1 MLRRAMEM
9 KLTNTT
15 LLTRLL
21 TGFGTILALSCL
33 LGLISLNKI
42 ETVSGLTEDLYEHS
56 LSVATSVLEANAGII
71 AMHRSMK
78 DVALAQDAAGI
89 DTAAQAVDASEK
101 QVFAAMANAQN
112 LFLGDKGQFDETLKA
127 IRDWQPIRAEVI
139 AAMKAGDRETGATI
153 TKTKGAIQVKLIAQ
167 RMDALVAGV
176 KHRAASFAAEAT
188 ETGAHAKTLVTSA
201 LAVMIVLGL
210 AIAWAITHGIRGP
223 IGQLR
228 DVMGR
233 LAKQDF
239 TAVVPY
245 TANTNEIGQIAKAV
259 EFFKENGLAVAR
271 LRDEQEKM
279 KTEGEAL
286 RKKQIM
292 ALADDF
298 EAHVEAVVE
307 HVASAA
313 TEMTATASSMSA
325 VADQATRQSTAAAGA
340 ADAASGNVQT
350 VASAAEEL
358 SASIT
363 EIGRQVTQASETSRQ
378 AVIKAERTNQIVAG
392 LSDAAEKIGQVVSL
406 INDIASQTNLL
417 ALNATIEAAR
427 AGEAGKGFAIV
438 ASEVKNLANQTAK
451 ATEEIASQISSVQ
464 GATGQAVTAIQDI
477 TATISA
483 VSDSSAAIA
492 SAVEQQRAA
501 TSEIAR
507 NVEEAARGTQEVSDN
522 IAGVSE
528 AAHEAARTAQQVLA
542 EAGQLSKQS
551 ESLNHEVGVFMARVR
566 AS

>member
-1 MLRRAMEM
+1 M
-9 KLTNTT
+9 KLTNTS

-21 TGFGTILALSCL
+21 TGFGAVLALSCL
-33 LGLISLNKI
+33 LGVIAIQKL
-42 ETVSGLTEDLYEHS
+42 ETVSGLTGDLHDHS
-56 LSVATSVLEANAGII
+56 LAVATSVLEANGNII

-78 DVALAQDAAGI
+78 DVALAQDEAGI
-89 DTAAQAVDASEK
+89 DSAVQAVDASEK
-101 QVFAAMANAQN
+101 KVFAAMAIAEDR
-112 LFLGDKGQFDETLKA
+112 FLGDKRQFDETLTA
-127 IRDWQPIRAEVI
+127 IRDWQPIRADVI
-139 AAMKAGDRETGATI
+139 RAMKAGDRETAATI
-153 TKTKGAIQVKLIAQ
+153 TKTKGAAQVKLIAE

-176 KHRAASFAAEAT
+176 KQRADNFAKSAT
-188 ETGAHAKTLVTSA
+188 ETGSQARTLVTSA
-201 LAVMIVLGL
+201 LIVMIVLGIT
-210 AIAWAITHGIRGP
+210 IAWAITHSIRGP
-223 IGQLR
+223 VGQLR
-228 DVMGR
+228 DVMER
-233 LAKQDF
+233 LAKQDYSV
-239 TAVVPY
+239 VVPY
-245 TANTNEIGQIAKAV
+245 TGNTNEIGQIAKAV
-259 EFFKENGLAVAR
+259 EFFKENGLAVER
-271 LRDEQEKM
+271 LRGEQERIKA
-279 KTEGEAL
+279 EGELL
-286 RKKQIM
+286 RKKQIL

-307 HVASAA
+307 HVASAS

-325 VADQATRQSTAAAGA
+325 VAEQATRQSTAAAAA
-340 ADAASGNVQT
+340 ADEASGNVQT

-363 EIGRQVTQASETSRQ
+363 EIGRQVALASETSRE

-477 TATISA
+477 TETISA

-492 SAVEQQRAA
+492 AAVEQQRAA
-501 TSEIAR
+501 TGEIAR
-507 NVEEAARGTQEVSDN
+507 NVEQAARGTQEVSSN
-522 IAGVSE
+522 ISGVSE
-528 AAHEAARTAQQVLA
+528 AAHEASRIAHQVLA

-551 ESLNHEVGVFMARVR
+551 ESLNHEVSTFMARVR
-566 AS
+566 AG

>member
-1 MLRRAMEM
+1 M
-9 KLTNTT
+9 KLTNTS

-21 TGFGTILALSCL
+21 TGFGAVLALSCL
-33 LGLISLNKI
+33 VGLIALQKL
-42 ETVSGLTEDLYEHS
+42 ETVSDLTADLYDHS
-56 LSVATSVLEANAGII
+56 LTVITSTLEANAGII

-78 DVALAQDAAGI
+78 DVALSQDAAGV
-89 DTAAQAVDASEK
+89 DSAAQAVDAWEVK
-101 QVFAAMANAQN
+101 VLAAMAVTQER
-112 LFLGDKGQFDETLKA
+112 FLGDKKEVEDTLKA
-127 IRDWQPIRAEVI
+127 IRDWQPIRADVI
-139 AAMKAGDRETGATI
+139 RAMKAGDKDTAAAI
-153 TKTKGAIQVKLIAQ
+153 TKTKGAAQVKLISE
-167 RMDALVAGV
+167 RMEVLVGGV
-176 KHRAASFAAEAT
+176 EQRAARFAAAAASTGSEAR
-188 ETGAHAKTLVTSA
+188 TLVTSA
-201 LAVMIVLGL
+201 QAVMIVLGL
-210 AIAWAITHGIRGP
+210 AIAWAITRSVRGP

-233 LAKQDF
+233 LAKQDYSVAVPF
-239 TAVVPY
+239 TG
-245 TANTNEIGQIAKAV
+245 NTNEIGQIATAV
-259 EFFKENGLAVAR
+259 EVFKENGLAVER
-271 LRDEQEKM
+271 LRDEQARIKAEA
-279 KTEGEAL
+279 EAL

-292 ALADDF
+292 DLAADF

-325 VADQATRQSTAAAGA
+325 VAEQATRQSSAAAAA
-340 ADAASGNVQT
+340 ADEASGNVQT
-350 VASAAEEL
+350 VASAADEL

-363 EIGRQVTQASETSRQ
+363 EIGRQVSMASETSRE

-392 LSDAAEKIGQVVSL
+392 LSEAAEKIGQVVSL

-501 TSEIAR
+501 TGEIAR
-507 NVEEAARGTQEVSDN
+507 NVEQAARGTQEVSSN
-522 IAGVSE
+522 ICGVSE
-528 AAHEAARTAQQVLA
+528 AAHEASRIAHQVLT
-542 EAGQLSKQS
+542 EAAQLSKQS
-551 ESLNHEVGVFMARVR
+551 ENLNHEVGTFMARVR
-566 AS
+566 AG

>member
-1 MLRRAMEM
+1 M
-9 KLTNTT
+9 KLTNTS

-21 TGFGTILALSCL
+21 TGFGAILALSCL
-33 LGLISLNKI
+33 LGLIALNKL
-42 ETVSGLTEDLYEHS
+42 ETVSGLTKDLHDHS
-56 LSVATSVLEANAGII
+56 LAVATSVLEANAGII
-71 AMHRSMK
+71 SMHRSMK
-78 DVALAQDAAGI
+78 DVALAQDATGI
-89 DTAAQAVDASEK
+89 DSAAQAVDASEK
-101 QVFAAMANAQN
+101 QVFAAMAIAQER
-112 LFLGDKGQFDETLKA
+112 FLGDKHEFDATLQA
-127 IRDWQPIRAEVI
+127 IRDWQPIRADVI
-139 AAMKAGDRETGATI
+139 RAMKSGDRETGATI
-153 TKTKGAIQVKLIAQ
+153 TKTKGAVQVKLIAE
-167 RMDALVAGV
+167 RMEALVTGV
-176 KHRAASFAAEAT
+176 KQRAANFAKSAT
-188 ETGAHAKTLVTSA
+188 ETGAQARTLVTSA
-201 LAVMIVLGL
+201 LAVMIVLGG
-210 AIAWAITHGIRGP
+210 AIAWLITRSIRGP

-228 DVMGR
+228 LVMER
-233 LAKQDF
+233 LAKQDYS
-239 TAVVPY
+239 AEVPF

-259 EFFKENGLAVAR
+259 AFFKENGLAVEHLRNEQAR
-271 LRDEQEKM
+271 M
-279 KTEGEAL
+279 KAEGEAL
-286 RKKQIM
+286 RKKQILD
-292 ALADDF
+292 LADDF
-298 EAHVEAVVE
+298 ESHVKAVVE

-313 TEMTATASSMSA
+313 TEMSATASSMSA
-325 VADQATRQSTAAAGA
+325 VAEQATRQSSAAASA
-340 ADAASGNVQT
+340 ADEASGNVQT

-363 EIGRQVTQASETSRQ
+363 EIGRQVTQASETSRD

-501 TSEIAR
+501 TGEIAR
-507 NVEEAARGTQEVSDN
+507 NVEQAARGTQEVSSN
-522 IAGVSE
+522 ISGVSE
-528 AAHEAARTAQQVLA
+528 AAHEASRIAHQVLA

-566 AS
+566 AG

>member
-1 MLRRAMEM
+1 M
-9 KLTNTT
+9 KLTNTS

-21 TGFGTILALSCL
+21 TGFGAILALSCL
-33 LGLISLNKI
+33 VGLIAPQKL
-42 ETVSGLTEDLYEHS
+42 ETVSDLTADLYDHS
-56 LSVATSVLEANAGII
+56 LTVIASTLEANAGII

-78 DVALAQDAAGI
+78 DVALSQDAAGV
-89 DTAAQAVDASEK
+89 DSAAQAVDAWEVK
-101 QVFAAMANAQN
+101 VLAAMTVTQER
-112 LFLGDKGQFDETLKA
+112 FLGDKKEVEDTLKA
-127 IRDWQPIRAEVI
+127 IRDWQPIRADVI
-139 AAMKAGDRETGATI
+139 RAMRAGDKDTAAAI
-153 TKTKGAIQVKLIAQ
+153 TKTKGAAQVKLISE
-167 RMDALVAGV
+167 RMEALVGGV
-176 KHRAASFAAEAT
+176 KQRASRFAAAAASTGSEAR
-188 ETGAHAKTLVTSA
+188 TLVTSA
-201 LAVMIVLGL
+201 QAAMIVLGL
-210 AIAWAITHGIRGP
+210 AIAWAITRSVRGP
-223 IGQLR
+223 IGRLR

-233 LAKQDF
+233 LAKQDYSV
-239 TAVVPY
+239 VVPF
-245 TANTNEIGQIAKAV
+245 TGNTNEIGQIATAV
-259 EFFKENGLAVAR
+259 EFFKENGLAVER
-271 LRDEQEKM
+271 LREEQARIKAEA
-279 KTEGEAL
+279 EAL

-292 ALADDF
+292 DLAADF

-325 VADQATRQSTAAAGA
+325 VAEQATRQSSAAAAA
-340 ADAASGNVQT
+340 ADEASGNVQT

-363 EIGRQVTQASETSRQ
+363 EIGRQVSMASETSRE
-378 AVIKAERTNQIVAG
+378 AVVKAERTNRIVAG
-392 LSDAAEKIGQVVSL
+392 LSEAAEKIGQVVSL

-501 TSEIAR
+501 TGEIAR
-507 NVEEAARGTQEVSDN
+507 NVEQAARGTQEVSSN
-522 IAGVSE
+522 IGGVSE
-528 AAHEAARTAQQVLA
+528 AAHEASRIAHQVLT
-542 EAGQLSKQS
+542 EAAQLSKQS
-551 ESLNHEVGVFMARVR
+551 ETLNREVGTFMARVR
-566 AS
+566 AG

>member
-1 MLRRAMEM
+1 M
-9 KLTNTT
+9 KLTNTS

-21 TGFGTILALSCL
+21 TGFGAVLALSCL
-33 LGLISLNKI
+33 VGLIALQKL
-42 ETVSGLTEDLYEHS
+42 ETVSDLTADLYDHS
-56 LSVATSVLEANAGII
+56 LTVITSTLEANAGII

-78 DVALAQDAAGI
+78 DVALSQDAAGV
-89 DTAAQAVDASEK
+89 DSAAQAVDAWEVK
-101 QVFAAMANAQN
+101 VLAAMAVTQER
-112 LFLGDKGQFDETLKA
+112 FLGDKKEVEDTLKA
-127 IRDWQPIRAEVI
+127 IRDWQPIRADVI
-139 AAMKAGDRETGATI
+139 RAMKAGDKDTAAAI
-153 TKTKGAIQVKLIAQ
+153 TKTKGAAQVKLISE
-167 RMDALVAGV
+167 RMEALVGGV
-176 KHRAASFAAEAT
+176 KQRASRFAAAAAASTGSEAR
-188 ETGAHAKTLVTSA
+188 TLVTSA
-201 LAVMIVLGL
+201 QAVMIVLGL
-210 AIAWAITHGIRGP
+210 AIAWAITRSVRGP

-233 LAKQDF
+233 LAKQDYSVAVPF
-239 TAVVPY
+239 TG
-245 TANTNEIGQIAKAV
+245 NTNEIGQIATAV
-259 EFFKENGLAVAR
+259 EVFKENGLAVER
-271 LRDEQEKM
+271 LRDEQARIKAEA
-279 KTEGEAL
+279 EAL

-292 ALADDF
+292 DLAADF

-325 VADQATRQSTAAAGA
+325 VAEQATRQSSAAAAA
-340 ADAASGNVQT
+340 ADEASGNVQT
-350 VASAAEEL
+350 VASAADEL

-363 EIGRQVTQASETSRQ
+363 EIGRQVSMASETSRE

-392 LSDAAEKIGQVVSL
+392 LSEAAEKIGQVVSL

-501 TSEIAR
+501 TGEIAR
-507 NVEEAARGTQEVSDN
+507 NVEQAARGTQEVSSN
-522 IAGVSE
+522 ICGVSE
-528 AAHEAARTAQQVLA
+528 AAHEASRIAHQVLT
-542 EAGQLSKQS
+542 EAAQLSKQS
-551 ESLNHEVGVFMARVR
+551 ENLNHEVSTFMARVR
-566 AS
+566 AG

>member
-1 MLRRAMEM
+1 M
-9 KLTNTT
+9 KLTNTS
-15 LLTRLL
+15 LLTRLF
-21 TGFGTILALSCL
+21 TGFGAILALSCL
-33 LGLISLNKI
+33 LGLIALQKL
-42 ETVSGLTEDLYEHS
+42 ETVSGLTQDLYYHS
-56 LSVATSVLEANAGII
+56 LGVTTSVLEANADII

-89 DTAAQAVDASEK
+89 DSAAQAVDASEK
-101 QVFAAMANAQN
+101 KVFTAMAIAQER
-112 LFLGDKGQFDETLKA
+112 FLGERKEFEETLQA
-127 IRDWQPIRAEVI
+127 IRDWQPIRADVI
-139 AAMKAGDRETGATI
+139 RAMKAGDRETGATI
-153 TKTKGAIQVKLIAQ
+153 TKTKGAAQVKLIAE
-167 RMDALVAGV
+167 RMEALVTGV
-176 KHRAASFAAEAT
+176 KQRAASFAASAT
-188 ETGAHAKTLVTSA
+188 ETGSQAKTLVTSA
-201 LAVMIVLGL
+201 LVVMIVLGGL
-210 AIAWAITHGIRGP
+210 IAWAITRSVRGP
-223 IGQLR
+223 IGKLR
-228 DVMGR
+228 VVMER
-233 LAKQDF
+233 LAKQDYS
-239 TAVVPY
+239 AEVPF

-259 EFFKENGLAVAR
+259 AFFKENGLAVER
-271 LRDEQEKM
+271 LRNEQEKI
-279 KTEGEAL
+279 KADAEIQ
-286 RKKQIM
+286 RRKQILD
-292 ALADDF
+292 LAADF

-325 VADQATRQSTAAAGA
+325 VAEQATRQSAAAAGA
-340 ADAASGNVQT
+340 ADEASGNVQT

-363 EIGRQVTQASETSRQ
+363 EIGRQVSLASETSRE
-378 AVIKAERTNQIVAG
+378 AVVKAERTNQIVAG

-501 TSEIAR
+501 TGEIAR
-507 NVEEAARGTQEVSDN
+507 NVEQAARGTQEVSSN
-522 IAGVSE
+522 ISGVSE
-528 AAHEAARTAQQVLA
+528 AAHEASRIAHQVLA
-542 EAGQLSKQS
+542 EASQLSKQS
-551 ESLNHEVGVFMARVR
+551 ENLNHEVGTFMARVR
-566 AS
+566 AG

>member
-1 MLRRAMEM
+1 M
-9 KLTNTT
+9 KLTNTS

-21 TGFGTILALSCL
+21 TGFGAILVLSCL
-33 LGLISLNKI
+33 VGLIALQKL
-42 ETVSGLTEDLYEHS
+42 ETVSDLTADLYDHS
-56 LSVATSVLEANAGII
+56 LTVIASTLEANAGII

-78 DVALAQDAAGI
+78 DVDLSQEAPGVDS
-89 DTAAQAVDASEK
+89 AAQAVDAWEVK
-101 QVFAAMANAQN
+101 VLAAMAVTQER
-112 LFLGDKGQFDETLKA
+112 FLGDKKEVEDTLKT
-127 IRDWQPIRAEVI
+127 IRDWQQIRADVI
-139 AAMKAGDRETGATI
+139 RAMRAGDKDTAAAI
-153 TKTKGAIQVKLIAQ
+153 TKTKGAAQVKLISE
-167 RMDALVAGV
+167 RMEALVGGV
-176 KHRAASFAAEAT
+176 KQRASRFAAAAASTGSEAR
-188 ETGAHAKTLVTSA
+188 TLVTSTQA
-201 LAVMIVLGL
+201 AMIVLGL
-210 AIAWAITHGIRGP
+210 AIAWAITRSVRGP
-223 IGQLR
+223 IGRLR
-228 DVMGR
+228 DVMGP
-233 LAKQDF
+233 LAKQDYSV
-239 TAVVPY
+239 VVPF
-245 TANTNEIGQIAKAV
+245 TGDTNEIGQIATAV
-259 EFFKENGLAVAR
+259 EFFKENGLAVER
-271 LRDEQEKM
+271 LREEQARIKA
-279 KTEGEAL
+279 EAL

-292 ALADDF
+292 DLAADF

-325 VADQATRQSTAAAGA
+325 VAEQATRQSSAAAAA
-340 ADAASGNVQT
+340 ADEASGNVQT

-363 EIGRQVTQASETSRQ
+363 EIGRQVSMASETARE
-378 AVIKAERTNQIVAG
+378 AVVKAERTNQIVAG
-392 LSDAAEKIGQVVSL
+392 LSEAAEKIGQVVSL

-501 TSEIAR
+501 TGEIAR
-507 NVEEAARGTQEVSDN
+507 NVEQAARGTQEVSSN
-522 IAGVSE
+522 ISGVSE
-528 AAHEAARTAQQVLA
+528 AAHEASPIAHQVLE
-542 EAGQLSKQS
+542 EARQLSKQS
-551 ESLNHEVGVFMARVR
+551 ESLNHEVGTFMARVR
-566 AS
+566 AG